1 MAGLD
6 PTMAEKARSVASQA
20 TARRLP
26 GSCSMPR
33 VALCGGVT
41 AFPAGVF
48 CRVGG
53 DLLLDVGVEG
63 GDSLVDPGVGG
74 GESPLDAV
82 TARAGRCCGDFS
94 GIRMRCLH
102 LGQRA
107 VLPAWRREATSAFPQ
122 RQRMR
127 IGMCSEP

>member
-1 MAGLD
+1 
-6 PTMAEKARSVASQA
+6 
-20 TARRLP
+20 
-26 GSCSMPR
+26 MPR

-63 GDSLVDPGVGG
+63 GDSLVDAGVGG

-82 TARAGRCCGDFS
+82 TARAGRCS
-94 GIRMRCLH
+94 
-102 LGQRA
+102 
-107 VLPAWRREATSAFPQ
+107 
-122 RQRMR
+122 
-127 IGMCSEP
+127 